1 MVLQQGTAK
10 GTYQRE
16 CWHCPRLCSPSHHPE
31 VVLWKKGALLPQS
44 QAHPCLV
51 LDRRHTHAWFW
62 IIDIFMPGSGSQAY
76 PCLIVYHKLGCL
88 GIVTLCGPESEA
100 DTVLA
105 AEDTG

>member
-1 MVLQQGTAK
+1 
-10 GTYQRE
+10 
-16 CWHCPRLCSPSHHPE
+16 
-31 VVLWKKGALLPQS
+31 
-44 QAHPCLV
+44 
-51 LDRRHTHAWFW
+51 
-62 IIDIFMPGSGSQAY
+62 MPGSGSQAY